1 MLIPRKPRATR
12 DTISLPNPVAGRLM
26 TVPRPTLATSIV
38 TACSLKNI
46 SRPSRPPCPGQHT
59 SRSLTASSRP
69 SGPHNIPLPS
79 SRPQDVPLPAS
90 SSTLASTS
98 YATSYAGT
106 DSFLSGAT
114 ILAQAAILPGNNTTE
129 EEGESSTAVVDRKND
144 PEFRSPEAYLG
155 LPLGEIVEGPEYF
168 LHPWHKVMKEST
180 DFPFFMFNAI
190 RYPAKSLNKAAAEV
204 FPWEHVE
211 TIRDPWLNDGK
222 LMRYD
227 DSVGHCVEQPCED
240 VSKLDK
246 GGLFGF
252 THEVDGWLDFLHED
266 TKCYVKSIKD
276 IQAQA
281 NALQARVK
289 EIHLA
294 NGKIYEEL
302 SSLRHKLKRVRGLNV
317 LVGTQRFL
325 AQARENEL
333 EMQQEENNNKR
344 HELLLEIAKQFYEY
358 ERIVSKALY
367 LDSIHVSDLHRAEAK
382 RQADDKAKQKEQ
394 ERLMSFVKL
403 QSQKYVEEEAK
414 RQHKQAKARATS
426 AKKDKAKGKGKGK
439 AAAAADFDR
448 EDDNNEDDTLLAD
461 LELTEPQTLFAAG
474 QMLDPMCA
482 APHDNSRKVP
492 AWFPIFD
499 GQQIVPLRSSKPHD
513 RFYELMVKFAE
524 LHQKAK
530 EEKKKK
536 DEEVAP
542 TKKKPLSNIVD
553 EFHDPHPEWPTS
565 WKREHGGWWLCD
577 TSAKA
582 TAPEKACKLCPA
594 ARRQAIRGERE
605 NMARGIYPEDD
616 EDEEGNVRTA
626 KEQYDEIK
634 EAMDLAMAQAQVKEV
649 EWLRGEVRSLDE
661 EAKRVRKWK
670 EMSFEEKRKLGFH

>member
-1 MLIPRKPRATR
+1 M
-12 DTISLPNPVAGRLM
+12 
-26 TVPRPTLATSIV
+26 
-38 TACSLKNI
+38 
-46 SRPSRPPCPGQHT
+46 
-59 SRSLTASSRP
+59 
-69 SGPHNIPLPS
+69 SG
-79 SRPQDVPLPAS
+79 V
-90 SSTLASTS
+90 
-98 YATSYAGT
+98 
-106 DSFLSGAT
+106 T

-144 PEFRSPEAYLG
+144 PRFRSPEAYLG
-155 LPLGEIVEGPEYF
+155 LPVGEIVEGPEYF

-190 RYPAKSLNKAAAEV
+190 RYPAKSLNKAAAEA

-211 TIRDPWLNDGK
+211 TIRDPWVNDGK

-227 DSVGHCVEQPCED
+227 DSVGHCVEQPCNNI
-240 VSKLDK
+240 SKLDK
-246 GGLFGF
+246 GKLFGF
-252 THEVDGWLDFLHED
+252 THELDGWLDFLHED
-266 TKCYVKSIKD
+266 TKRYFKSIKD
-276 IQAQA
+276 IQAQV

-289 EIHLA
+289 EIDLA

-333 EMQQEENNNKR
+333 KMQQEENNNKR
-344 HELLLEIAKQFYEY
+344 QELLFEITKQFHEY
-358 ERIVSKALY
+358 ELIVGKALY
-367 LDSIHVSDLHRAEAK
+367 LDSIHVSDLHRADAK
-382 RQADDKAKQKEQ
+382 RQADDKANQEEQK
-394 ERLMSFVKL
+394 RLMSFIKL

-414 RQHKQAKARATS
+414 RQHKQAKARAAR
-426 AKKDKAKGKGKGK
+426 AKKDTAKGKGKGK
-439 AAAAADFDR
+439 ATAADFDNN
-448 EDDNNEDDTLLAD
+448 DDNHDDNLLPD
-461 LELTEPQTLFAAG
+461 LKLTEPQTLFAAG
-474 QMLDPMCA
+474 QMLDPLCA

-499 GQQIVPLRSSKPHD
+499 AQQIVSLRSSKPHD

-530 EEKKKK
+530 KEKEE
-536 DEEVAP
+536 EEEEEGAP

-565 WKREHGGWWLCD
+565 WRREHGGWWLCD
-577 TSAKA
+577 ISEKT

-594 ARRQAIRGERE
+594 ARRQAIREERE

-649 EWLRGEVRSLDE
+649 EWLRGEVKSLDE